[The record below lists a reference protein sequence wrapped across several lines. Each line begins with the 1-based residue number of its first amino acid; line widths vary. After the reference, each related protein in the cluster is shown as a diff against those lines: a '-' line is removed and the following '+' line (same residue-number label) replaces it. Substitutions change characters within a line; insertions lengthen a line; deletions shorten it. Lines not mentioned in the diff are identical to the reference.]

1 MSIKRLDW
9 DSNFFGYEVG
19 EIENESDFS
28 ESENYHLI
36 VLKQKR
42 EEEIEIEGFIK
53 SFQETKVVFN
63 KKLEKNSLKFF
74 ENSIIDFDDEVIDKE
89 FLYSLAFESGKFSR
103 FRLDSNFPKHKFEL
117 LYTKWVDNSI
127 NKQFADKIFYV
138 KEIDDIVGF
147 VTLKNNNKFSTI
159 GLIAVAENYQGRGLG
174 KKLLL
179 RVEEYCISQNIFEV
193 KIPTQKENKA
203 AFHFYNKT
211 GYNINEELI
220 IKHYWNKKSH

>member
-36 VLKQKR
+36 ILKQKR

-63 KKLEKNSLKFF
+63 KKLEKDNLNFLDD
-74 ENSIIDFDDEVIDKE
+74 SIIDFDDEVINKE
-89 FLYSLAFESGKFSR
+89 ILYSLAFESGKYSR
-103 FRLDSNFPKHKFEL
+103 FKLDSNFPKHKFEL

-159 GLIAVAENYQGRGLG
+159 GLIAVSENYQGRGLG
-174 KKLLL
+174 KKLLSK
-179 RVEEYCISQNIFEV
+179 VEKYCISQNIFRLR
-193 KIPTQKENKA
+193 IPTQKENRPA
-203 AFHFYNKT
+203 CNFYEKM
-211 GYNINEELI
+211 GYTIDEEII
-220 IKHYWNKKSH
+220 IKHYWKKKIH

>member
-1 MSIKRLDW
+1 MKINRLDW
-9 DSNFFGYEVG
+9 DSNFFGFEVG
-19 EIENESDFS
+19 ETENNSDFS
-28 ESENYHLI
+28 ESKNYHLI

-42 EEEIEIEGFIK
+42 NEQIEIDGFIK

-63 KKLEKNSLKFF
+63 KKLENNSLKFF
-74 ENSIIDFDDEVIDKE
+74 DNSIIDFDDEVIDKE

-117 LYTKWVDNSI
+117 LYTKWIDNSI
-127 NKQFADKIFYV
+127 NKQFADKIFYI

-159 GLIAVAENYQGRGLG
+159 GLIAVAESHQGRGLG

-179 RVEEYCISQNIFEV
+179 KVEEYCISQNIFEV

-203 AFHFYNKT
+203 ACHFYNKM

>member
-117 LYTKWVDNSI
+117 LYTKWIDNSI
-127 NKQFADKIFYV
+127 NKQFADKIFYI

-159 GLIAVAENYQGRGLG
+159 GLIAFAESHQGRGLG

-179 RVEEYCISQNIFEV
+179 KVEEYCISQNIFEV
-193 KIPTQKENKA
+193 KSPTQKENKA
-203 AFHFYNKT
+203 ACHFYNKM
-211 GYNINEELI
+211 GYRINEEII
-220 IKHYWNKKSH
+220 IKHYWNKKSN

>member
-36 VLKQKR
+36 VLKQKK
-42 EEEIEIEGFIK
+42 EEEIEIEGFTK

-63 KKLEKNSLKFF
+63 KQLEKNSLKFF
-74 ENSIIDFDDEVIDKE
+74 DNSIIDFDDEVIDKE
-89 FLYSLAFESGKFSR
+89 LLYPLAFESGKFSR
-103 FRLDSNFPKHKFEL
+103 FKLDSNFPKHKFEL

-159 GLIAVAENYQGRGLG
+159 GLIAVSENYQGRGLG

-203 AFHFYNKT
+203 ACHFYNKM

>member
-159 GLIAVAENYQGRGLG
+159 GLIAVSENYQGRGLG

-203 AFHFYNKT
+203 ACHFYNKT

>member
-19 EIENESDFS
+19 EIGKDSDFS

-63 KKLEKNSLKFF
+63 KKLEKNSLKLFK
-74 ENSIIDFDDEVIDKE
+74 NSIIDFDDEVIDKE

-159 GLIAVAENYQGRGLG
+159 GLIAVSENYQGRGLG

-203 AFHFYNKT
+203 ACHFYNKM

>member
-203 AFHFYNKT
+203 ACHFYNKT